1 MITGNHIIYLADD
14 DEDDRQLFTE
24 ALKELPFELQVT
36 TFSNGVD
43 LMSRLL
49 DPDAQLP
56 DIIFLDLNMPL
67 MNGEECLADIRDE
80 QKLCKIPI
88 VIYSTSF
95 DVFKVKLLQKKGAD
109 RYLQKP
115 RTYSQLKLTVQKAI
129 ESLSKQTSVKVE
141 KEEFVIRS

>member
-1 MITGNHIIYLADD
+1 MKNRTYSIYLADD

-24 ALKELPFELQVT
+24 ALEELPFELKVD

-43 LMSRLL
+43 LMANLL
-49 DPDAQLP
+49 NPETPLP

-67 MNGEECLADIRDE
+67 MNGEECLADIRGE
-80 QKLCKIPI
+80 KELYKIPI

-95 DVFKVKLLQKKGAD
+95 DIFKVELLHKKGAD

-115 RTYSQLKLTVQKAI
+115 KTFTKLKSTVQKAI
-129 ESLSKQTSVKVE
+129 ESLSKQTSPKFA
-141 KEEFVIRS
+141 KEDFIIK

>member
-24 ALKELPFELQVT
+24 ALEELPFELKVD

-43 LMSRLL
+43 LMSKLL
-49 DPDAQLP
+49 DPDTQLP

-80 QKLCKIPI
+80 KKLCKIPI

-95 DVFKVKLLQKKGAD
+95 DIFKVKLLKKKGAD

-115 RTYSQLKLTVQKAI
+115 KTYSQLKSTIHKAI
-129 ESLSKQTSVKVE
+129 ESLSKQASIKFD
-141 KEEFVIRS
+141 KEDFVIK